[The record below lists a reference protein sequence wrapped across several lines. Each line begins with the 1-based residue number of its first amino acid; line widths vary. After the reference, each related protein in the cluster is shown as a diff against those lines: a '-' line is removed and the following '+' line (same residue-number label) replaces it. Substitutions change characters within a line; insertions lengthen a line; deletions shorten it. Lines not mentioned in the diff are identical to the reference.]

1 MEWRGAGHLGSHYG
15 MDADRQLLAAVRDG
29 LAALADPVK
38 APQMQAYMKSAMP
51 YRGVP
56 TPPRRTLMKQLLGA
70 RPPADRATWE
80 ATVRALWDDADY
92 REERYA
98 AVDLCAHRS
107 ARAWQDAATVP
118 LYEHLIVT
126 GAWWDHVDAVAIHL
140 VGPILRADP
149 AGVEPTI
156 RRWLTDSDRWL
167 RRSAIILQ
175 IGAKRA
181 TDTGLL
187 VAAIEPNLDDP
198 DFFIRKGIGWALRE
212 HAKTDP
218 DWVRSF
224 VANHE
229 LSALSRREAT
239 RHL

>member
-1 MEWRGAGHLGSHYG
+1 MDAIPPDPQV
-15 MDADRQLLAAVRDG
+15 DADRELLTAVRDG

-56 TPPRRTLMKQLLGA
+56 TPPRRALMRELLA
-70 RPPADRATWE
+70 VRPPVARATWA
-80 ATVRALWDDADY
+80 ATVRALWDGAAY

-98 AVDLCAHRS
+98 ATDLCGHGS

-118 LYEHLIVT
+118 LYEHFIVT

-140 VGPILRADP
+140 VGSILRADP
-149 AGVEPTI
+149 AGVGPTV
-156 RRWLTDSDRWL
+156 RRWTTDEDRWL
-167 RRSAIILQ
+167 RRSSIIVQ
-175 IGAKRA
+175 VGSKRA
-181 TDTGLL
+181 TDTALL
-187 VAAIEPNLDDP
+187 AAAIEPNVDDP

-212 HAKTDP
+212 YAKTDP
-218 DWVRSF
+218 DWVRTF
-224 VANHE
+224 VAAHE

-239 RHL
+239 RHLA

>member
-1 MEWRGAGHLGSHYG
+1 
-15 MDADRQLLAAVRDG
+15 MDAARPARQANADLLTGVRHG

-38 APQMQAYMKSAMP
+38 AAQMQAYMKSAMP

-56 TPPRRTLMKQLLGA
+56 TPPRRTLMKQLLGGY
-70 RPPADRATWE
+70 PPTDRATWE
-80 ATVRALWDDADY
+80 STVRRLWDDAAY

-98 AVDLCAHRS
+98 AFDICAHRS
-107 ARAWQDAATVP
+107 ARTWQDATTVP
-118 LYEHLIVT
+118 LYEHFIVT

-149 AGVEPTI
+149 AGVGPTV
-156 RRWLTDSDRWL
+156 RRWLTEPDRWL
-167 RRSAIILQ
+167 RRSAIIVQ
-175 IGAKRA
+175 IGSRRA

-187 VAAIEPNLDDP
+187 AAAIEPSVDDP

-212 HAKTDP
+212 YAKTDP
-218 DWVRSF
+218 EWVRAF
-224 VANHE
+224 VADHD

-239 RHL
+239 RHLTTL

>member
-1 MEWRGAGHLGSHYG
+1 MDAIRPGPQV
-15 MDADRQLLAAVRDG
+15 DADRELLTAVREG

-56 TPPRRTLMKQLLGA
+56 TPPRRVLMRELLA
-70 RPPADRATWE
+70 VRPPVARATWA
-80 ATVRALWDDADY
+80 ATVRALWDGAAY

-98 AVDLCAHRS
+98 AVDLCGHRS

-118 LYEHLIVT
+118 LYEHFIVT

-140 VGPILRADP
+140 VGSILRADP
-149 AGVEPTI
+149 AGVGPSI
-156 RRWLTDSDRWL
+156 RRWIDDEDRWL
-167 RRSAIILQ
+167 RRSAIIVQLR
-175 IGAKRA
+175 AKRA
-181 TDTGLL
+181 TDTALL
-187 VAAIEPNLDDP
+187 AAAIEPNVDDP

-212 HAKTDP
+212 YAKTDP
-218 DWVRSF
+218 DWVRWF
-224 VANHE
+224 VAAHE

-239 RHL
+239 RRLT

>member
-1 MEWRGAGHLGSHYG
+1 MH
-15 MDADRQLLAAVRDG
+15 ADRQLLAAVRDG

-56 TPPRRTLMKQLLGA
+56 TPPRRTLMKQLLA
-70 RPPADRATWE
+70 ACPPAHRGTWQ
-80 ATVRALWDDADY
+80 ATVRALWDDAGY

-118 LYEHLIVT
+118 LYEHFIVT

-149 AGVEPTI
+149 AGVGPTI
-156 RRWLTDSDRWL
+156 RRWITDEDRWL
-167 RRSAIILQ
+167 RRGAIIVQ

-187 VAAIEPNLDDP
+187 MAAIEPNVDDP

-218 DWVRSF
+218 GWVRSF
-224 VANHE
+224 VASHD
-229 LSALSRREAT
+229 LSALSRREAR

>member
-1 MEWRGAGHLGSHYG
+1 MDTIRPDPQV
-15 MDADRQLLAAVRDG
+15 DADRDLLTAVRAG

-51 YRGVP
+51 YRGVA
-56 TPPRRTLMKQLLGA
+56 TPPRRTLMKELLAA
-70 RPPADRATWE
+70 RPPTARATWA
-80 ATVRALWDDADY
+80 ATVRALWDGAAY

-98 AVDLCAHRS
+98 AIDLCGHRS

-118 LYEHLIVT
+118 LYEHFIVT

-149 AGVEPTI
+149 AGVGPTI
-156 RRWLTDSDRWL
+156 RRWITAEDRWL
-167 RRSAIILQ
+167 RRSAIIVQ
-175 IGAKRA
+175 IGTKRA
-181 TDTGLL
+181 TDTALL
-187 VAAIEPNLDDP
+187 VAAIEPHVDDR

-212 HAKTDP
+212 YAKTDP
-218 DWVRSF
+218 EWVRSF
-224 VANHE
+224 VATHE

-239 RHL
+239 RHLA